1 MKKFSFGTHKTNE
14 IEGYLKTCGEKGLR
28 QGCIIWRGHGRLLQ
42 ETAKDRKTWCQLAE
56 GPCPFTGKKRK
67 KI

>member
-14 IEGYLKTCGEKGLR
+14 IEGYLKTCGEKRLR
-28 QGCIIWRGHGRLLQ
+28 QGCIIWRGHGRLCRRQ
-42 ETAKDRKTWCQLAE
+42 QKIGRQGVSWPIK
-56 GPCPFTGKKRK
+56 GKKRK